1 MDLSSIYLMSYLSG
15 LNATSSTNALNSL
28 YSTGS
33 SSSASGLSG
42 TLSFLEILQ
51 GLQNGNATE
60 ASVFSTNT
68 NASETVSAK
77 SYDNYSSSL
86 SADSSMDAM
95 FERAAEKYD
104 VDADL
109 LKAIGKVE
117 SNFNADAVSP
127 VGAMGV
133 MQLMPGTAKSLG
145 VSDPYDAAQNIMGGA
160 KYISQMLERYDGDV
174 EKALAAYNAGPG
186 NVDKYEGIPPFAET
200 QNYVTKVMGYLEKG
214 ASDAG
219 AATGAIENT
228 VSNTTTPDADTLQI
242 KKDTLV
248 TMYNLLRAQMELQ
261 LASNMF
267 AWNTDDSNDNGGLLS
282 L

>member
-1 MDLSSIYLMSYLSG
+1 MSYLSG
-15 LNATSSTNALNSL
+15 LNTTSSTNALNSL

-51 GLQNGNATE
+51 GLQDSNTAQ
-60 ASVFSTNT
+60 ASA
-68 NASETVSAK
+68 ASDTTVSEAVSSK

-86 SADSSMDAM
+86 SAGGSMDAM
-95 FERAAEKYD
+95 FERAADKYGI
-104 VDADL
+104 DADL

-127 VGAMGV
+127 AGAMGV

-145 VSDPYDAAQNIMGGA
+145 VSNPYDAAQNIMGGA

-186 NVDKYEGIPPFAET
+186 NVDKYGGIPPFTET
-200 QNYVTKVMGYLEKG
+200 QNYVKKVMGYLEKG
-214 ASDAG
+214 GADAG
-219 AATGAIENT
+219 TATGAAENT
-228 VSNTTTPDADTLQI
+228 AVSTATSDADTIQI

-261 LASNMF
+261 LANNMF
-267 AWNTDDSNDNGGLLS
+267 AWNTDDSSDSSGLLS

>member
-1 MDLSSIYLMSYLSG
+1 MDLSSLYLMSYLSG
-15 LNATSSTNALNSL
+15 LNSTSSTNALNSL

-51 GLQNGNATE
+51 GLQNSNTAQASSASDAAVSE
-60 ASVFSTNT
+60 A
-68 NASETVSAK
+68 VSSKA
-77 SYDNYSSSL
+77 YDSYSSSL
-86 SADSSMDAM
+86 SAGGSMDAM
-95 FERAAEKYD
+95 FERAADKYGI
-104 VDADL
+104 DADL

-127 VGAMGV
+127 AGAMGV
-133 MQLMPGTAKSLG
+133 MQLMPGTARSLG
-145 VSDPYDAAQNIMGGA
+145 VSDPYDAEQNIMGGA

-186 NVDKYEGIPPFAET
+186 NVDKYGGIPPFTET
-200 QNYVTKVMGYLEKG
+200 QNYVKKVMGYLEKG
-214 ASDAG
+214 GADAG
-219 AATGAIENT
+219 AATGAAENT
-228 VSNTTTPDADTLQI
+228 AVSTAAADADMIQI

-261 LASNMF
+261 LANNMF
-267 AWNTDDSNDNGGLLS
+267 AWNTDDSNDSSGLLS